1 MIVVIAI
8 LGILAA
14 IAIPRLGGFRTT
26 ADWRANV
33 ATGRTIASAIT
44 MYHAEE
50 GKWPNPNDFTAIGE
64 YLDAG
69 FDTEGWGFTASDDGI
84 TVTGPEVNENSE
96 WYPVPEES

>member
-1 MIVVIAI
+1 

-50 GKWPNPNDFTAIGE
+50 GEWPADNNFDATTGIGE

-69 FDTEGWGFTASDDGI
+69 FDTTGWEFTASDAGI
-84 TVTGPEVNENSE
+84 TVTGPEVNGNTE